1 MTRIF
6 SRRGGALLAG
16 AALASFSLVLFA
28 CASGD
33 SPKPVTESTEAP
45 ASVSGVTA
53 LPPDSMIPTTMS
65 EMKVVDA
72 DRQVRVVGKPTL
84 AALDFA
90 AYYDN
95 PIRLAGKDEKP
106 ENYAGK
112 MAQAKLP
119 EYPFPMLDSLSETE
133 PAIVS
138 GRQPMAWEPL
148 SKILYAQTGNDSLAQ
163 VLSAVEAVK
172 WGEPEVFRAFQSVS
186 RLWGVPMSDGSVEWW
201 PASPG
206 QAVPH
211 SMRN

>member
-45 ASVSGVTA
+45 ASAPGVTA
-53 LPPDSMIPTTMS
+53 LPPDSMIPTTMF

-138 GRQPMAWEPL
+138 GRQPMA
-148 SKILYAQTGNDSLAQ
+148 
-163 VLSAVEAVK
+163 
-172 WGEPEVFRAFQSVS
+172 
-186 RLWGVPMSDGSVEWW
+186 
-201 PASPG
+201 
-206 QAVPH
+206 
-211 SMRN
+211 